1 MTFHLPANSSILA
14 WRRTVATRFI
24 QNCVET
30 STFAQANT
38 TLKAVSMELTVK
50 QILVTVSRVSQQ
62 ASLRDTIARGQLKYE
77 FSRARHLAF
86 TRLIRDHQRVG
97 HCLAGE

>member
-14 WRRTVATRFI
+14 WRRNVAARFI

-30 STFAQANT
+30 STFAQGNT
-38 TLKAVSMELTVK
+38 TLKAVSMGLKVK
-50 QILVTVSRVSQQ
+50 PVLATASRVSQQ
-62 ASLRDTIARGQLKYE
+62 ASLRDTIARGQLKND

-86 TRLIRDHQRVG
+86 TRLIRDHQWVG